1 MTYTRKA
8 INEVVIGKIYQRGQ
22 ILTWPLQDKF
32 DLLQTLNIK
41 IVVNFW
47 SKLDPDLSDAPIDL
61 YIYMPK
67 RRSIGMLDK
76 DVEIA
81 AKMVADLIKEKDDYA
96 VLILCEAGKTRSVF
110 FTILVDK
117 YWFSIPLKVAYTY
130 VNNII
135 TKHSL
140 KDFMIKYIEEG
151 GAW

>member
-8 INEVVIGKIYQRGQ
+8 INEVLSGKIYQRGQ

-32 DLLQTLNIK
+32 DLMNELNIR

-47 SKLDPDLSDAPIDL
+47 SKLDPDLSDSPVEL
-61 YIYMPK
+61 YMYMPK

-76 DVEIA
+76 DVELA
-81 AKMVADLIKEKDDYA
+81 AKMVADMIREKDCA

-110 FTILVDK
+110 FTILVVK
-117 YWFSIPLKVAYTY
+117 YWFSIPIRAAYTY